1 MVGSFGRTIHIDP
14 DRTYNGHPRELPP
27 IAEVDSGDVLELD
40 LVDSSGGQLHQG
52 STVADVPGLDIS
64 RANPTLGPILV
75 RGSRPGD
82 VLQVDILE
90 TRPQTWGYTVQFPG
104 NGILPD
110 LYPDPWIHIWH
121 IEDGKG
127 YFTDHV
133 RVPLEP
139 FPGVIA
145 TAAAVDPPQPATH
158 APIRI
163 GGNLDLKHLFEGSSI
178 YLPVE
183 VDGALLS
190 IGDPHWAQ
198 GDGEVCGSAIEGA
211 IDCTIRVTVRRDLV
225 VDAPELDVRRPLE
238 RPSAAAAGYHVTTGI
253 HADLRTAARNSI
265 ERMIAHLVA
274 QRGLDR
280 QQAYALCSVAVD
292 LKISEVVDAPNWV
305 VSAFLPNDLFV
316 A

>member
-1 MVGSFGRTIHIDP
+1 MHIDR
-14 DRTYNGHPRELPP
+14 DRTYNGHSRELPP
-27 IAEVDSGDVLELD
+27 IATIDSGDVLELD

-75 RGSRPGD
+75 HDARPGD
-82 VLQVDILE
+82 VVQVDILE
-90 TRPQTWGYTVQFPG
+90 ARPQTWAYTVQFPG

-121 IEDGKG
+121 IEDGEG
-127 YFTDHV
+127 WFRDDI
-133 RVPLEP
+133 RVPLAP
-139 FPGVIA
+139 FPGVVC
-145 TAAAVDPPQPATH
+145 TAAAVDPPYPATH
-158 APIRI
+158 VPIRV
-163 GGNLDLKHLFEGSSI
+163 GGNLDLKQLVAGSSI

-183 VDGALLS
+183 VEGALLS

-211 IDCTIRVTVRRDLV
+211 IDCTIRVTLRRDLSI
-225 VDAPELDVRRPLE
+225 DGPELDVRGPIE

-253 HADLRTAARNSI
+253 GPDLRRAARDSVA
-265 ERMIAHLVA
+265 RMIEHLVA
-274 QRGLDR
+274 HRGVDR
-280 QQAYALCSVAVD
+280 QEAYALCSVAVD
-292 LKISEVVDAPNWV
+292 LRISEVVDAPNWV
-305 VSAFLPNDLFV
+305 VSAFLPHDLFR